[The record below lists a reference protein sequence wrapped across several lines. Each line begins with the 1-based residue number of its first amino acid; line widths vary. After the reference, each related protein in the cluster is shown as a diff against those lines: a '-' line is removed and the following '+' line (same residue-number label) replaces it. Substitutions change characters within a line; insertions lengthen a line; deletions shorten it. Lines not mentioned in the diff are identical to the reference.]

1 MKTKLTKL
9 MFALFAVM
17 VGTSVNAQTSGTC
30 GYPNAAD
37 VTWSYEG
44 TTLTIS
50 GTGAMADY
58 AYGEAPWSAYE
69 STLKYVEIEEGV
81 TSVGNNAFA
90 GFTALKSVTFPS
102 TGFTSIGEYAFS
114 GCTSFKNLNMPSTMT
129 TIGDGAFSGSA
140 VRGATI
146 YSGVTKIGDY
156 AFESCA
162 YLDGVAIYEGV
173 EEIGE
178 GAFDGC
184 AFTSVVIPSTV
195 TTIADGAFMSNEAL
209 ESVYIGAGVTN
220 IGATAFQGCTS
231 LTSVGLGGA
240 TAPIL
245 GDAVFDQGD
254 GETPL
259 SIDAFYVPSTTPYSG
274 GWGGYAAAKFKT
286 VYEAAWENSND
297 PAEGSGTWSFN
308 VTTGELTVNGT
319 GNLNVSPWM
328 GMSAINPELYDNE
341 HPGYWSKVLS
351 FVVGEG
357 ITHIQTLGVGMQINC
372 ASVTLPSTLKYVGY
386 SCLEE
391 CAFTSIELPEGL
403 ETIDDYTF
411 FDSKL
416 TSLTIPS
423 TVTYIG
429 SSAFLANEDLAT
441 ITCLPATP
449 PDLGEYEPCFGDGST
464 ITAIYVPAGS
474 VDAYKNWEWDKSI
487 GYTGWDGWKTY
498 AAKINAKFFT
508 AVGDYQWATF
518 YDGTKDYEVDANTTV
533 YKASLT
539 GTTLTL
545 TEIGGNQIITAG
557 NAVIMKST
565 SAPVLTETATAST
578 ADFSGN
584 ELHGSASPVVSDGTL
599 YALSYKSGT
608 LGFFKVKNGT
618 SIPAGKAYLS
628 TADAAREYFEF
639 TYDNDVT
646 SIESVASSHQTIA
659 NGQYYDMQGRKVFK
673 PTKGLYIVNG
683 KKVIVK

>member
-1 MKTKLTKL
+1 
-9 MFALFAVM
+9 
-17 VGTSVNAQTSGTC
+17 
-30 GYPNAAD
+30 
-37 VTWSYEG
+37 
-44 TTLTIS
+44 
-50 GTGAMADY
+50 
-58 AYGEAPWSAYE
+58 
-69 STLKYVEIEEGV
+69 
-81 TSVGNNAFA
+81 
-90 GFTALKSVTFPS
+90 
-102 TGFTSIGEYAFS
+102 
-114 GCTSFKNLNMPSTMT
+114 
-129 TIGDGAFSGSA
+129 
-140 VRGATI
+140 
-146 YSGVTKIGDY
+146 
-156 AFESCA
+156 
-162 YLDGVAIYEGV
+162 
-173 EEIGE
+173 
-178 GAFDGC
+178 
-184 AFTSVVIPSTV
+184 
-195 TTIADGAFMSNEAL
+195 
-209 ESVYIGAGVTN
+209 
-220 IGATAFQGCTS
+220 

-297 PAEGSGTWSFN
+297 PAKGSGTWSFN

-429 SSAFLANEDLAT
+429 SSAFLANADLAT

-449 PDLGEYEPCFGDGST
+449 PDLGPYEPCFGDGST
-464 ITAIYVPAGS
+464 ITAIYVPAAS
-474 VDAYKNWEWDKSI
+474 VNAYKDWEWDGGI
-487 GYTGWDGWKTY
+487 GYTGWGGWKDYAGKFSAIPGLTY
-498 AAKINAKFFT
+498 DSGTTTYTFNRTGLTENAKSTICLPFSYDKPSGCTFYSFT
-508 AVGDYQWATF
+508 GVSDSGGEWEATFTELSGTPAANTPYIFKSTGTSVEITKNTGGAVDYNDGIAKATVGDWTF
-518 YDGTKDYEVDANTTV
+518 QGTYSPIKW
-533 YKASLT
+533 T
-539 GTTLTL
+539 GNP
-545 TEIGGNQIITAG
+545 IGYYGFAG
-557 NAVIMKST
+557 ST
-565 SAPVLTETATAST
+565 SGGIDAGTFVHLVSGASAAP
-578 ADFSGN
+578 FR
-584 ELHGSASPVVSDGTL
+584 
-599 YALSYKSGT
+599 
-608 LGFFKVKNGT
+608 
-618 SIPAGKAYLS
+618 AYLKC
-628 TADAAREYFEF
+628 
-639 TYDNDVT
+639 DNPAHALYKDRTRGGDVT
-646 SIESVASSHQTIA
+646 PEGLPKTITVRLISA
-659 NGQYYDMQGRKVFK
+659 EGAPTAIGKLDTTTGELTFEEDAWFTLDGKHLTAK
-673 PTKGLYIVNG
+673 PSKKGVYINNG